1 MNKRCNFLGSFI
13 VAVVCVCFL
22 PTALLAAEPVERIAA
37 IVGSEPILTSELAAQ
52 IQMVAIQR
60 KIRPANQEEA
70 ERLQKEILEQMIME
84 KLIQIE
90 ARKDTSIKVSS
101 EEIDQ
106 TLDDHVRNI
115 ASQFP
120 SEDAFLGELAKEGLN
135 LRLFKKRLRP
145 EIENHLLKQ
154 KLISKKLSAV
164 AISRQEVMDF
174 YDKYRDSIPDQPEAV
189 RLAHILLTFQPSGAT
204 EDSVRLLAESV
215 RKNVAAGAD
224 FATIS
229 AQYSPQAVALAG
241 GDLGFITRD
250 DVVPE
255 FARPAFNLQPG
266 EISGVVRTEF
276 GFHIIKCEEKAGDK
290 AHLRHILFEV
300 IPTPSDSALTFRL
313 ADSLKQAI
321 LAGSDFRE
329 LAKIFSADDE
339 TRKQGGELGWFAKSD
354 LPPAFISAVDSI
366 KNIGDIYGP
375 VRSEYGLHILK
386 LLEYQ
391 EARQFSP
398 DTDYDRLKE
407 MARQAKAGE
416 FVDRWIEKVKEQ
428 IFVEI
433 RPLN

>member
-1 MNKRCNFLGSFI
+1 LNKQYNYLGGFI
-13 VAVVCVCFL
+13 VAVVCVCL
-22 PTALLAAEPVERIAA
+22 LLTALHAAEPVERIAA

-60 KIRPANQEEA
+60 KIRPANQQEA

-120 SEDAFLGELAKEGLN
+120 SENAFLGELAKEGLN

-229 AQYSPQAVALAG
+229 AQYSPQTVALAG

-407 MARQAKAGE
+407 MARQAKTGE